1 MSGNTNNK
9 EKIKKVCDS
18 MDSRNFTSVII
29 YDGIMTDVSKHG
41 RKRKCVPTISQVEQC
56 MSRLESIEKIGKYN
70 GMIQYRNKNTV
81 NENDQ

>member
-1 MSGNTNNK
+1 MSGNTSKK
-9 EKIKKVCDS
+9 EKIKKICDS
-18 MDSRNFTSVII
+18 MYSRPFTSIMI
-29 YDGIMTDVSKHG
+29 YNGIMDEMSKHG

-81 NENDQ
+81 DENDQ